1 MKKLTIL
8 TTLVF
13 TFMFMKPI
21 ISGEVTDTEWN
32 LYRQFVVT
40 YYTGDSSRYSDMVEC
55 TAFNNKGSPIGGG
68 VGFLSGGGIARV
80 SITVPK
86 KYVRTALKAQCQVK
100 SFY

>member
-1 MKKLTIL
+1 MKKLTLL
-8 TTLVF
+8 TTLLF

-40 YYTGDSSRYSDMVEC
+40 YYTGGSGSFLNMVEC
-55 TAFNNKGSPIGGG
+55 TAFNDKGSPIGGG
-68 VGFLSGGGIARV
+68 VGFPHGGVARV

-86 KYVRTALKAQCQVK
+86 KYVRTALKAQCQEK
-100 SFY
+100 SVY